1 MTSAQHVY
9 GGGVL
14 PPIGELPPLPG
25 PTTSP
30 PSTSTGDGPG
40 STSTGTPPSSS
51 LSEGGVLPET
61 GYGSVAMIFAVAVL
75 LLIFAGLCVIG
86 ARSNRPGD
94 R

>member
-14 PPIGELPPLPG
+14 PPVGELPPLPG

-30 PSTSTGDGPG
+30 PSTSTGDGSG

-51 LSEGGVLPET
+51 LSEGGMLPVT
-61 GYGSVAMIFAVAVL
+61 GYSLGMLAPLIVLALIVAIFCAVRAK
-75 LLIFAGLCVIG
+75 
-86 ARSNRPGD
+86 SNRGED
-94 R
+94 W